1 MDLSLYTTFKGGKMK
16 IKFLIATTL
25 VAVGSLFVT
34 IATAS
39 PAMAFSASDCKKGT
53 MYYDYNYTTDKD
65 GNIIN
70 TTDDQKKK
78 LTKPKD
84 AADIKTIADCN
95 LAATE
100 YDLMDRATTIIN
112 VIVGVVGVIAVAVIV
127 IGGIFYTTSAGD
139 AAKAK
144 KGQNAILYGIVGLI
158 IAILAYAIVNFV
170 LKNVF

>member
-1 MDLSLYTTFKGGKMK
+1 
-16 IKFLIATTL
+16 
-25 VAVGSLFVT
+25 
-34 IATAS
+34 
-39 PAMAFSASDCKKGT
+39 
-53 MYYDYNYTTDKD
+53 
-65 GNIIN
+65 
-70 TTDDQKKK
+70 
-78 LTKPKD
+78 
-84 AADIKTIADCN
+84 
-95 LAATE
+95 
-100 YDLMDRATTIIN
+100 MDRATTIIN

>member
-1 MDLSLYTTFKGGKMK
+1 MK
-16 IKFLIATTL
+16 IKFLIATAL
-25 VAVGSLFVT
+25 VAAGSLFVT
-34 IATAS
+34 TTTAS
-39 PAMAFSASDCKKGT
+39 PAMAFSANDCKKGT
-53 MYYDYNYTTDKD
+53 MYYDWTHAEELKL
-65 GNIIN
+65 
-70 TTDDQKKK
+70 DQSK
-78 LTKPKD
+78 LTKPKG
-84 AADIKTIADCN
+84 ADNPSEITNLADCN

-127 IGGIFYTTSAGD
+127 IGGIFYATSAGD